1 MKVTSVRIQNFKS
14 FAEENNRIDLDTINT
29 IIGKNESGKSNLI
42 EAIGKLK
49 LTGMNDTS
57 YFKNCNKN
65 NNMSKPV
72 ISLVLVPYPS
82 EKNIYK
88 SKKETIITINDQYDI
103 EIEGGLT
110 EIISNNKDFQN
121 NREKMNTLNKNIY
134 FNDENTRKN
143 FNSIIQMI
151 NNAESK
157 VFINYTYINNIIST
171 LEKNNNYEEFVHYF
185 KLCREYLISIHSIFP
200 QFILLDDI
208 ELKTKYTKKYLEDA
222 TQPKKML
229 TYLLETLEMNL
240 DNIKSYWKLNKED
253 DKYNFEQEM
262 NDKIETIM
270 QEFNKFYKQEKV
282 IFKVKFDTDSLN
294 FLVKTNNKF
303 LDLSERSNGLK
314 WYLNMY
320 FQLLAKT
327 KKYDIENFV
336 VLLDE
341 PGVYLHVNAQKEIL
355 NLFEDFTLKDNQIIY
370 TTQLPTMI
378 YQNDLY
384 RARTILKD
392 DDGNSNIGNRYYSLP
407 HKMGSKKET
416 ITPILTAIGMNMG
429 YSFTAMDSEKINIVT
444 EGISDYNYLK
454 AFLLQKQ
461 YNKDYNIIPSSSVT
475 NIHNIVSILI
485 GWGYHYKILMDQD
498 VEGRKQYKVL
508 TNKLLVDIN
517 DIKFV
522 DGTNKENK
530 SINLSIEDLFSEED
544 KMQIGRNN
552 EDYEDEKAYYSLEV
566 LKKVENNEYKYSDET
581 IENFDKIIKEW
592 LS

>member
-1 MKVTSVRIQNFKS
+1 MKVTSVRIQNYKS

-49 LTGMNDTS
+49 LTGMNDTN

-72 ISLVLVPYPS
+72 ISLALVPYAS

-103 EIEGGLT
+103 DIEGGLT

-121 NREKMNTLNKNIY
+121 NREKMNILNKNIY

-143 FNSIIQMI
+143 FNTIIQMI

-157 VFINYTYINNIIST
+157 VFINYTYIDNIIST
-171 LEKNNNYEEFVHYF
+171 LEKNDNYKEFTHYF

-222 TQPKKML
+222 TQSKKML
-229 TYLLETLEMNL
+229 TYLLETLGMNL
-240 DNIKSYWKLNKED
+240 DNIKNYWKLSKED

-262 NDKIETIM
+262 NDKIETLM

-303 LDLSERSNGLK
+303 LNLSERSNGLK

-320 FQLLAKT
+320 LQLLAKT

-384 RARTILKD
+384 RVRTILKD
-392 DDGNSNIGNRYYSLP
+392 NDGNSNIGNRYYSLP

-416 ITPILTAIGMNMG
+416 ITPLLTAIGMNMG

-475 NIHNIVSILI
+475 NIHNIISILI
-485 GWGYHYKILMDQD
+485 GWGYNYKILMDQD

-530 SINLSIEDLFSEED
+530 LINLTIEDLFSDED
-544 KMQIGRNN
+544 KNIIGKNN
-552 EDYEDEKAYYSLEV
+552 DDYEDEKAYYSLEI
-566 LKKVENNEYKYSDET
+566 LKKVENNEYRYSDET
-581 IENFDKIIKEW
+581 IKNFDKIIKEW